1 MAAAD
6 SGGLIDHSREIR
18 LRTIT
23 NEYLNFLDD
32 STTSKIYAQKIED
45 MIKDESVRLLVN
57 LNHVRERM
65 NPERAEGLIANF
77 VDEIICFQEALKE
90 TITKAASD
98 FARKRDFY
106 VGFEGAF
113 GDRHVNPRSLKAA
126 FLGNM
131 VCCEGIVTKCSS
143 VRPKVVRSVHYC
155 PATGKTLERKYT
167 DLTSYDAFPSSTVY
181 PTEDENKNPL
191 ETEFGL
197 SHYKNHQTFT
207 IQELPECAPAGQL
220 PRSVDIIADDDMA
233 DRCNPGD
240 RVRIVGLYRSLPNKQ
255 QGFSSGTFR
264 SILIANNIQ
273 LVSKEDTP
281 SFGGQ
286 DITNIRK
293 MSKRK
298 DVVDIL
304 ARSLAPSICGHEE
317 VKKAILCLLL
327 GGCEKILDNG
337 SRLRGDINVLLIG
350 DPSVAKSQLLRYVLH
365 TAPRA
370 VTTTGRGS
378 SGVGLTAAVTTD
390 ADNGERRLEA
400 GAMVL
405 ADRGIVCIDEFDKM
419 SDIDRTAIHEV
430 MEQGRVTIAKAGIH
444 AKLNARCSVLA
455 AANPVSGRYDLY
467 KTPME
472 NISMQD
478 SLLSR
483 FDLIFV
489 LLDEHE
495 PNLDQTIANHV
506 LKLHQYRT
514 PGEPDG
520 TVLPMGRA
528 VETMST
534 FDLQEEEGS
543 HTTEVYEKDKGWTAN
558 EGNQKILSMEFVRK
572 YIHMAKEVKPVL
584 TEEASEF
591 ISECYSELRSF
602 DTTKSDR
609 DRTMP
614 ITARQ
619 LETMIRLST
628 AMARA
633 RMSKKIDRADAEKA
647 YQLLHFACFKEKPR
661 VRMEFEERRRK
672 KKDSAQGEASDDDM
686 DVDDDDDGDQPTQA
700 PSSTSTR
707 PSKRRRGGDE
717 EEAESQEAESMET
730 QESGSSGAPSTKRQ
744 KTDAPAISVDRY
756 KKFKRFVRTAS
767 DRIGQDMI
775 SLDQIRQAVQE
786 EAGSQGFSDDE
797 FSAGVDRLQSEN
809 IIMVSAD
816 NNIVFI

>member
-1 MAAAD
+1 MAAID
-6 SGGLIDHSREIR
+6 NGLVDHSREIH

-32 STTSKIYAQKIED
+32 SASSKVYAQKIEAL
-45 MIKDESVRLLVN
+45 IKDDDVRLIVN
-57 LNHVRERM
+57 LNDVRQRM
-65 NPERAEGLIANF
+65 NAERAEGLISNF
-77 VDEIICFQEALKE
+77 VDEIVCFQEALKD
-90 TITKAASD
+90 TITKVDAD
-98 FARKRDFY
+98 YARNREFY

-113 GDRHVNPRSLKAA
+113 GDRHVNPRTLKAS

-167 DLTSYDAFPSSTVY
+167 DLTSYDAFPTSTVY

-197 SHYKNHQTFT
+197 STYKNHQTFT
-207 IQELPECAPAGQL
+207 IQELPESAPAGQL
-220 PRSVDIIADDDMA
+220 PRSVDIIADDDLA

-240 RVRIVGLYRSLPNKQ
+240 RVRIIGLYRCLPNKQ

-264 SILIANNIQ
+264 SVVIANNIQ
-273 LVSKEDTP
+273 LVSKDDTP

-286 DITNIRK
+286 DISNIRK

-304 ARSLAPSICGHEE
+304 ARSLAPSICGNEE

-327 GGCEKILDNG
+327 GGCERILENG
-337 SRLRGDINVLLIG
+337 SRLRGDVNVLLIG

-390 ADNGERRLEA
+390 NESGERRLEA

-430 MEQGRVTIAKAGIH
+430 MEQGRVTVAKAGIH

-495 PNLDQTIANHV
+495 PIRDQNVANHV

-514 PGEPDG
+514 PGEADG
-520 TVLPMGRA
+520 TVLPMGAA

-534 FDLQEEEGS
+534 FDLHEEEAS
-543 HTTEVYEKDKGWTAN
+543 ATTEVYEKDKGWTAN

-572 YIHMAKEVKPVL
+572 YIHMAKEVKPQL
-584 TEEASEF
+584 TEEASHF

-633 RMSKKIDRADAEKA
+633 RMSKKIERVDAEKA
-647 YQLLHFACFKEKPR
+647 YQLLHFACFKEKPKE
-661 VRMEFEERRRK
+661 RMELEQRRRK
-672 KKDSAQGEASDDDM
+672 KKDGTEAERSDEEMEVEEDEE
-686 DVDDDDDGDQPTQA
+686 VQTQTT
-700 PSSTSTR
+700 SSSRAT
-707 PSKRRRGGDE
+707 KRRRGGEDDE
-717 EEAESQEAESMET
+717 DT
-730 QESGSSGAPSTKRQ
+730 QEPTTSSMDTDGTDQPTVKRQ
-744 KTDAPAISVDRY
+744 KTTAPAISVDRY
-756 KKFKRFVRTAS
+756 KKFKKHIRTAS
-767 DRIGQDMI
+767 DRLGQDMVNLEQVRDI
-775 SLDQIRQAVQE
+775 VQE
-786 EAGSQGFSDDE
+786 EAGTQSFTDDE
-797 FSAGVDRLQSEN
+797 FAAGIDRLQADN
-809 IIMVSAD
+809 IIMVSDD
-816 NNIVFI
+816 NSIVFI